1 MVDGHT
7 IAAAFGGNQLL
18 LLLYPAI
25 HVVIGELGPPPSQ
38 GLRRPLGCP
47 GAVRTLGASVGFM
60 CCYDSIPRRPVSIL
74 AVLSQQSSRA
84 QAGLCKRVRKWVGP
98 AEGQVDRLLFEQAQ
112 VDAAGSTS
120 SLVPLSV
127 PGLAGGPTVDAKVVV
142 KEPRQVAGIL
152 QNHHPS
158 VRKQPQIK
166 AADRTFPIILRCLI
180 NQV

>member
-1 MVDGHT
+1 M
-7 IAAAFGGNQLL
+7 
-18 LLLYPAI
+18 
-25 HVVIGELGPPPSQ
+25 
-38 GLRRPLGCP
+38 
-47 GAVRTLGASVGFM
+47 
-60 CCYDSIPRRPVSIL
+60 
-74 AVLSQQSSRA
+74 
-84 QAGLCKRVRKWVGP
+84 
-98 AEGQVDRLLFEQAQ
+98 DRLLFEQAQ